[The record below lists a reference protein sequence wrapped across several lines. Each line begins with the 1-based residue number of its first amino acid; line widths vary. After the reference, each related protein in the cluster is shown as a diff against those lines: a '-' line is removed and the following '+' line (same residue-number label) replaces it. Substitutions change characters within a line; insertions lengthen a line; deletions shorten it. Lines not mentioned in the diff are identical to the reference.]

1 MHDKE
6 ILKFVFKSDKMN
18 DEIELFYNKND
29 YYFGG
34 DSGKRFKT
42 FKDAIQ
48 YIRCEFSLG
57 SDLKIDSVFSEFTTF
72 THI

>member
-6 ILKFVFKSDKMN
+6 ILKFVFKSDKMSE
-18 DEIELFYNKND
+18 EIALFYNKND
-29 YYFGG
+29 YYFG
-34 DSGKRFKT
+34 SSSSKRFKT
-42 FKDAIQ
+42 FKDAVQ

-57 SDLKIDSVFSEFTTF
+57 SDLRVESVFSEFTTF